1 MTKPVIGVAASDEE
15 WAASYSEAVARGG
28 MEPLLLLPD
37 NPELVREAISS
48 VDGLLFT
55 GGADIDPRHY
65 NREPD
70 PAAGLDEPN
79 HAQDRWEIALL
90 EAALQEGMPVLG
102 ICRGMQLLNV
112 VFGGTLIQDLPGHRA
127 EKETGKSAFHRVY
140 ISPGSKLA
148 AILGA
153 GGFVQV
159 NSRHHQGVGEP
170 QKASS
175 LMASAYSLEDGLI
188 EALESPRH
196 DWVIGI
202 QWHNERE
209 KEVPKSFGNLFL
221 ALAERGETYSLRKEA
236 ALYSR
241 VSAQT

>member
-1 MTKPVIGVAASDEE
+1 MTKPVFGVAASDEE

-90 EAALQEGMPVLG
+90 EAALEEGMPVLG
-102 ICRGMQLLNV
+102 H
-112 VFGGTLIQDLPGHRA
+112 LPGNAASQRGLWGYA
-127 EKETGKSAFHRVY
+127 NPGPSGPSGGKR
-140 ISPGSKLA
+140 PGSRLSTGCTYPPA
-148 AILGA
+148 ASLPPYSA
-153 GGFVQV
+153 PV
-159 NSRHHQGVGEP
+159 
-170 QKASS
+170 ASC
-175 LMASAYSLEDGLI
+175 
-188 EALESPRH
+188 R
-196 DWVIGI
+196 
-202 QWHNERE
+202 
-209 KEVPKSFGNLFL
+209 
-221 ALAERGETYSLRKEA
+221 
-236 ALYSR
+236 
-241 VSAQT
+241 